1 MCEVHISYGF
11 LAIII
16 VLFELKPEGGLDR
29 DHPFE
34 LNHFTEEE
42 HET

>member
-1 MCEVHISYGF
+1 MVF
-11 LAIII
+11 LAIIII
-16 VLFELKPEGGLDR
+16 VLFELLKPEGGLDR